1 MSSKSNVV
9 NSTRVPTPSLRS
21 LIFNLA
27 SLIICSRGLYK
38 CSQIILPAG
47 LKDAG
52 HKQFLTNISV
62 VATLI
67 SNVFNISNWAVQRFN
82 CSKQSEDKSCCNASS
97 LHYVS
102 RHLILPIA
110 LILETIVP
118 LVYWP
123 LRLFAQ
129 NLIMQDIPKDAPNP
143 LSISTDISIHLFP
156 FIFLFSDHYL
166 SGSGSK
172 FDISN
177 TRAWCLVATLGIAYF
192 QYLAILIDPTKG
204 QIYPYPFL
212 NVEEPFKSVIFVVV
226 STAAWFFYVIYQ
238 KFPPHTHEKKSK
250 TN

>member
-1 MSSKSNVV
+1 MPSKPNGL
-9 NSTRVPTPSLRS
+9 NLTRDPTPTVRS
-21 LIFNLA
+21 LIFNVA

-38 CSQIILPAG
+38 CTRLILPAG

-67 SNVFNISNWAVQRFN
+67 SNVFNILNWFVQR
-82 CSKQSEDKSCCNASS
+82 SKCAKKSEDKSCCYGSTLN
-97 LHYVS
+97 YIS
-102 RHLILPIA
+102 RHFVLPVA
-110 LILETIVP
+110 LVLESIVP

-129 NLIMQDIPKDAPNP
+129 DLIMQDIPKDAPHP
-143 LSISTDISIHLFP
+143 LSVSTDISIHLFP

-172 FDISN
+172 FQMSN
-177 TRAWCLVATLGIAYF
+177 TKAWCLVATLGIAYF
-192 QYLAILIDPTKG
+192 QYLAMLIDPAKG
-204 QIYPYPFL
+204 QTYPYPFL

-226 STAAWFFYVIYQ
+226 STVAWVFYVIYQ
-238 KFPPHTHEKKSK
+238 KFPPGSEGKKLKS
-250 TN
+250 N